1 MSEYMIID
9 GIKAEINGEKNIL
22 ELARKVGIEIPAFC
36 YDPELSIYGA
46 CRMCMF
52 EDERGRLDAA
62 CSTIPK
68 AGMVIKTN
76 TAKLRKYRKMTQ
88 EQLSE
93 NSTFSRGFIANIE
106 SEKTEQTF
114 SLGVLYYLSLK
125 LDIPIELFVK
135 EDITKELEEMGLTDT
150 KK

>member
-1 MSEYMIID
+1 MDKENISYIYD
-9 GIKAEINGEKNIL
+9 VASKRIK
-22 ELARKVGIEIPAFC
+22 
-36 YDPELSIYGA
+36 
-46 CRMCMF
+46 MF
-52 EDERGRLDAA
+52 
-62 CSTIPK
+62 
-68 AGMVIKTN
+68 
-76 TAKLRKYRKMTQ
+76 RKYRKLTQ
-88 EQLSE
+88 EQLSQ

-135 EDITKELEEMGLTDT
+135 DNISKELKELGIEED

>member
-1 MSEYMIID
+1 MNKENISYIYD
-9 GIKAEINGEKNIL
+9 VASKRIK
-22 ELARKVGIEIPAFC
+22 
-36 YDPELSIYGA
+36 
-46 CRMCMF
+46 MF
-52 EDERGRLDAA
+52 
-62 CSTIPK
+62 
-68 AGMVIKTN
+68 
-76 TAKLRKYRKMTQ
+76 RKYRKMTQ